1 MKLNNKEFANSV
13 EALQYAFKVAKEVK
27 QLSGVNFGEDNFS
40 FSNDNNF
47 ARVWFH
53 AVVLRV
59 SYRLEINDNGI
70 GILHWEDGKGWTGKH
85 PVELVVG

>member
-27 QLSGVNFGEDNFS
+27 QLSGVNFGEDNFT
-40 FSNDNNF
+40 FSNERDYT
-47 ARVWFH
+47 RVWFH
-53 AVVLRV
+53 AVVLQV
-59 SYRLEINDNGI
+59 SYRLDINTKGI
-70 GILHWEDGKGWTGKH
+70 SILHWEDGKGWTGEH